1 MEGANHDLL
10 SAFANELARTLSH
23 FTGRFVGESDGCNAL
38 GFKTHVHQPG
48 NFLRDHARLAR
59 ASARQHKAGAFDVI
73 DSFKL
78 SWIQTRG
85 GGGHA

>member
-1 MEGANHDLL
+1 MEGANHDFL
-10 SAFANELARTLSH
+10 STFANELARTLSH
-23 FTGRFVGESDGCNAL
+23 LTGRFVGKRDGRNAL
-38 GFKTHVHQPG
+38 GLKAQVNQFA

-59 ASARQHKAGAFDVI
+59 ASAGQHKAGAFDVI

-78 SWIQTRG
+78 SWIQTSG